1 MILLEPLILMFESTV
16 EKSQSEGI
24 EFYTLTRPNLNV
36 DIDVAPE
43 LCDLILFSDEGL
55 LLGRKGVLVTLE
67 PEERSAE
74 ELLAMYP
81 GVTKVIH

>member
-16 EKSQSEGI
+16 EKSQSQGLELYI
-24 EFYTLTRPNLNV
+24 LTKPNLNL
-36 DIDVAPE
+36 DISVAPE
-43 LCDLILFSDEGL
+43 LSDLILFSDEGL
-55 LLGRKGVLVTLE
+55 LLGRKGVFVTLE

-81 GVTKVIH
+81 GVTKVIQ